1 MQALRRHRLTTAVH
15 VSLLLLLPGLAA
27 AQDATPP
34 ETPAA
39 TLPAMGTKSRE
50 HLYGT
55 SVRITHPAHIQD
67 RMER

>member
-1 MQALRRHRLTTAVH
+1 MTAT
-15 VSLLLLLPGLAA
+15 STLLSSDVFSGW
-27 AQDATPP
+27 TP